1 MNTSADFPA
10 LLLDHLRAC
19 PDGISEHQLLL
30 RLRAEG
36 CPYLSSLP
44 LADRMVLFRS
54 HFILFNAL
62 YRLRDQLAGAQQALL
77 EIDPL
82 CIRLLPWQPGAQAVD
97 APDALRSYYLDER
110 RLHDTREEDV
120 AKMLQ
125 SFWTRM
131 HGSDELAAA
140 LELFGLTAGT
150 PFAAIRLRYR
160 QLVSQHHP
168 DRGGS
173 HERIQSINLAMDILQ
188 RHYGAAGQLKPV

>member
-1 MNTSADFPA
+1 MTLSASDFPHQ
-10 LLLDHLRAC
+10 LLAILRQF
-19 PDGISEHQLLL
+19 PDGLSEHQLLL
-30 RLRAEG
+30 HLRSEG

-44 LADRMVLFRS
+44 LSDRMVLFRS

-62 YRLRDQLAGAQQALL
+62 YHLRDSLSASGEALL

-82 CIRLLPWQPGAQAVD
+82 CIRLLPWQPGAQALD
-97 APDALRSYYLDER
+97 APDNLRSYYLDEQ

-140 LELFGLTAGT
+140 LELFGLEAGCE
-150 PFAAIRLRYR
+150 FASVRQRYR

-173 HERIQSINLAMDILQ
+173 TERIQSINLAMDILS
-188 RHYGAAGQLKPV
+188 RHYG